1 MKDRL
6 RRPNVHLISFRRRG
20 QGEWRNSNVLKDNA
34 LEFSRTYKIC
44 QSISSGIP
52 SNTKHDKQKIF
63 TQVPYS
69 ETVEQK
75 ILNVARGKNH
85 TACKRTAI
93 ILTDDFL
100 TVTTKA
106 E

>member
-1 MKDRL
+1 M
-6 RRPNVHLISFRRRG
+6 PQNFPELIKYV
-20 QGEWRNSNVLKDNA
+20 N
-34 LEFSRTYKIC
+34 
-44 QSISSGIP
+44 SGIP

-75 ILNVARGKNH
+75 ILNVAREKKH
-85 TACKRTAI
+85 TAYKRTAI

-106 E
+106 EREQRKEVST